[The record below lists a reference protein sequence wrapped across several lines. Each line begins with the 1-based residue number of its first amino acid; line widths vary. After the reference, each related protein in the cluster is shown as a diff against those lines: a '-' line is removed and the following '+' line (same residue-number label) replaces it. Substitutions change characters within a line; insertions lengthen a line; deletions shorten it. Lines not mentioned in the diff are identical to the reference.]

1 MAQEALRSGDVMFE
15 LKTVFSAAVD
25 DSDAAAAPAE
35 PRAIEEVE
43 RFIVA
48 KPFFRPY
55 MLVLCKISEPDA
67 NQCVRI
73 VHGSDADTEDGEPQL
88 QRFWFIT
95 SFQLCTQ
102 VLQKHNGR
110 CASVSIKFVNYKRF
124 SRCCSLNVSP
134 LLELGHP
141 QTVFHFLCLRKCL
154 ILIFVNLKF

>member
-1 MAQEALRSGDVMFE
+1 MFE
-15 LKTVFSAAVD
+15 LKTVFSAAAA
-25 DSDAAAAPAE
+25 DSDAAAVPAE

-55 MLVLCKISEPDA
+55 MLILCKISDPDA

-73 VHGSDADTEDGEPQL
+73 VHGGSDGDTEDGEPL
-88 QRFWFIT
+88 QRFWFLT

-110 CASVSIKFVNYKRF
+110 CTSVSIKFVNYKRF
-124 SRCCSLNVSP
+124 SRCCSLNVLP
-134 LLELGHP
+134 LLELSDP
-141 QTVFHFLCLRKCL
+141 QTVFLYFA
-154 ILIFVNLKF
+154 